1 LIWRGLCLTLSSGG
15 SPYHQESGEFKMVVD
30 LLDPQ
35 VLRALFLIGVLCTLA
50 AALGYSFGHKDGSRE
65 GYTRGRAIS
74 RHISAAKR
82 SVK

>member
-1 LIWRGLCLTLSSGG
+1 
-15 SPYHQESGEFKMVVD
+15 MVVD

-50 AALGYSFGHKDGSRE
+50 AALGYSFGHRDGNRE

-74 RHISAAKR
+74 RHISQAKR
-82 SVK
+82 EVK

>member
-1 LIWRGLCLTLSSGG
+1 MIWRGLCVTLSLGG
-15 SPYHQESGEFKMVVD
+15 SRYHQESGEFKMVVD

-35 VLRALFLIGVLCTLA
+35 TLRALFLIGVLCTLA
-50 AALGYSFGHKDGSRE
+50 AALGYSMGHKEGSRE

>member
-1 LIWRGLCLTLSSGG
+1 
-15 SPYHQESGEFKMVVD
+15 MVVD

-50 AALGYSFGHKDGSRE
+50 AALGYSMGHKEGSRE

>member
-1 LIWRGLCLTLSSGG
+1 LIWRALCVTLGAGG

-74 RHISAAKR
+74 RHISQAKR
-82 SVK
+82 EVK

>member
-1 LIWRGLCLTLSSGG
+1 
-15 SPYHQESGEFKMVVD
+15 MVVD

-65 GYTRGRAIS
+65 GYTRGRAVN
-74 RHISAAKR
+74 RHVAAANR
-82 SVK
+82 EVK